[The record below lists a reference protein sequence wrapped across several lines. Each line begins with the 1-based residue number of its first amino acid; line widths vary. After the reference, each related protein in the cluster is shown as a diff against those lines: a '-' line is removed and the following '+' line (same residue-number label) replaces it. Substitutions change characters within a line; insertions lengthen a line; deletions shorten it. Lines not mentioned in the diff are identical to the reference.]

1 MNKFFTKIY
10 ESRFLRAVLWVI
22 GTILLFD
29 YGLLPL
35 LSMANT
41 LANIIGVILTSTY
54 LYVLYQVLKDDK

>member
-35 LSMANT
+35 LSMAST
-41 LANIIGVILTSTY
+41 LGNLLGVLLTSIY
-54 LYVLYQVLKDDK
+54 LYLLFNILKDDN